1 MEILTLTKANSKKY
15 NLTKNN
21 FTGNVIYYILYI
33 IYSFVRLRKDVHVG
47 MLYATQLVPSS
58 VFHQLFF
65 HLLSFIFPASVFSR
79 HDLI

>member
-21 FTGNVIYYILYI
+21 STGNVIY
-33 IYSFVRLRKDVHVG
+33 YSFVRLRKDVHVG

-58 VFHQLFF
+58 VCHQLFF

>member
-21 FTGNVIYYILYI
+21 STGNVIY
-33 IYSFVRLRKDVHVG
+33 YSFVRLRKDVHVG

-58 VFHQLFF
+58 VCHQLFF
-65 HLLSFIFPASVFSR
+65 HLLNFIFPASVFSR

>member
-21 FTGNVIYYILYI
+21 FTGNVIYY
-33 IYSFVRLRKDVHVG
+33 SFVRLRKDVHVG

-58 VFHQLFF
+58 VCHQIFFHCSALFF
-65 HLLSFIFPASVFSR
+65 PPQFFPGTT
-79 HDLI
+79 